1 MVLRTRVNR
10 STGDALRRTTNW
22 PEIFLAAATL
32 VGALLDTD
40 PNIPY
45 FGSIGVLSM
54 RNIWQAIAIAFA
66 AAGCIYGI
74 TYPILGILGVNHEEI
89 AGGLAAIPIAGS
101 PHIVEL
107 LERSQARRGVAGGQ
121 PNMIHSFKGFAIS
134 WPILALYGM
143 VVVWAIMEASSAFA
157 AILGGFIAGYV
168 SGITKIED
176 LAGKLPTVMAIM
188 GLYISIPIR
197 LVGGYLL
204 GRWIGTRCARYGIL
218 ALLLSVALG
227 AIASMTGAY
236 FVTSA
241 DTFKDVFGAQ
251 NELGFMALAGATS
264 FCYIFASGL
273 LGYWRGR
280 RRKLSRYM
288 LYLLS
293 VLPNDVRS
301 VLVDLAFE
309 EAQNAGKGRADSA
322 GLGNLT
328 PQAIN

>member
-188 GLYISIPIR
+188 GY
-197 LVGGYLL
+197 
-204 GRWIGTRCARYGIL
+204 T
-218 ALLLSVALG
+218 SV
-227 AIASMTGAY
+227 
-236 FVTSA
+236 F
-241 DTFKDVFGAQ
+241 
-251 NELGFMALAGATS
+251 
-264 FCYIFASGL
+264 
-273 LGYWRGR
+273 
-280 RRKLSRYM
+280 
-288 LYLLS
+288 
-293 VLPNDVRS
+293 RS
-301 VLVDLAFE
+301 VWLADICL
-309 EAQNAGKGRADSA
+309 AD
-322 GLGNLT
+322 GLAPAVHDTGFLRFFY
-328 PQAIN
+328 PSH

>member
-1 MVLRTRVNR
+1 MKNI
-10 STGDALRRTTNW
+10 S
-22 PEIFLAAATL
+22 LA
-32 VGALLDTD
+32 V
-40 PNIPY
+40 
-45 FGSIGVLSM
+45 
-54 RNIWQAIAIAFA
+54 AIAFT
-66 AAGCIYGI
+66 AGGIIFGI
-74 TYPILGILGVNHEEI
+74 TYPILGILGINNNEV
-89 AGGLAAIPIAGS
+89 ATGLATLPIAGS

-107 LERSQARRGVAGGQ
+107 LERGQARREFARGQ
-121 PNMIHSFKGFAIS
+121 PNMIHSFEGFAIS
-134 WPILALYGM
+134 WPILVLCGV
-143 VVVWAIMEASSAFA
+143 VVVWAIMEASAYLASSLVTLIA
-157 AILGGFIAGYV
+157 ASFTGV
-168 SGITKIED
+168 TKTED
-176 LAGKLPTVMAIM
+176 LTGKLPTVIGIM
-188 GLYISIPIR
+188 GLSNSVPIR

>member
-1 MVLRTRVNR
+1 MKNI
-10 STGDALRRTTNW
+10 S
-22 PEIFLAAATL
+22 LA
-32 VGALLDTD
+32 V
-40 PNIPY
+40 
-45 FGSIGVLSM
+45 
-54 RNIWQAIAIAFA
+54 AIAFT
-66 AAGCIYGI
+66 AGGIIFGI
-74 TYPILGILGVNHEEI
+74 TYPILGILGINNNEV
-89 AGGLAAIPIAGS
+89 ATGLATLPIAGS

-107 LERSQARRGVAGGQ
+107 LERGQARREFARGQ
-121 PNMIHSFKGFAIS
+121 PNMIHSFEGFAIS
-134 WPILALYGM
+134 WPILVLCGV
-143 VVVWAIMEASSAFA
+143 VVVWAIMEASAYLASSLVTLIA
-157 AILGGFIAGYV
+157 ASFTGV
-168 SGITKIED
+168 TKTED
-176 LAGKLPTVMAIM
+176 LTGKLPTVIGIM
-188 GLYISIPIR
+188 GLSNSVPIR

-280 RRKLSRYM
+280 RRKLSRYI

-293 VLPNDVRS
+293 VLPNDVRG

-309 EAQNAGKGRADSA
+309 EAQNAGKARADSA

-328 PQAIN
+328 IKAIK